1 MRPMN
6 LQPNDNWNDEWLAE
20 GRRVLTEAAQALGR
34 LADRL
39 NGAAWTQAIRLLLD
53 TRGRVVVTG
62 MGKSGKVAGKLAG
75 TLSSTGTPALFLHP
89 AEGVH
94 GDLGMLQPGD
104 VAIAFSYSGETEEIL
119 RILPAIRQLETPL
132 IAFTG
137 SPNSTLGRAASVVL
151 DVSVEREACYM
162 NLAPTTSTTAM
173 IALGD
178 ALAVAVMGARRFTP
192 DDYARL
198 HPAGT
203 LGRRLTL
210 RVADVMRTGE
220 AVAVVPETC
229 TVLEAMFAITKAHA
243 GAAVVTDNAG
253 RVSGI
258 ITDGDIRRHLLD
270 NPNLLSRPATE
281 AMTPHPGIITAD
293 LLATEGLR
301 RLDDFHPL
309 PGQKAGDAPVVDAEG
324 KPIGMLMLKD
334 LVKAGI
340 V

>member
-1 MRPMN
+1 MDVERE
-6 LQPNDNWNDEWLAE
+6 EWLAE
-20 GRRVLTEAAQALGR
+20 GRRVLSEAARALDR
-34 LADRL
+34 LADHID
-39 NGAAWTQAIRLLLD
+39 GAAWAEAVRLLLD

-62 MGKSGKVAGKLAG
+62 MGKSGKVAEKLVG
-75 TLSSTGTPALFLHP
+75 TLASTGTPALFLHP

-104 VAIAFSYSGETEEIL
+104 TVVAFSYSGETDEITA
-119 RILPAIRQLETPL
+119 ILPAIRQLQTPL
-132 IAFTG
+132 IALTS
-137 SPNSTLGRAASVVL
+137 SPRSTLGRAASVVL
-151 DVSVEREACYM
+151 DVSVEREACTIR
-162 NLAPTTSTTAM
+162 LAPTTSTTAM
-173 IALGD
+173 IAVGD
-178 ALAVAVMGARRFTP
+178 ALAVTLMGARRFTP
-192 DDYARL
+192 DQYARL

-210 RVADVMRTGE
+210 RVADVMRTGD
-220 AVAVVPETC
+220 AVAVVPDTC
-229 TVLEAMFAITKAHA
+229 TVLEAMFAITRANA
-243 GAAVVTDNAG
+243 GAAIVKDSSG
-253 RVSGI
+253 RVSGL

-270 NPNLLSRPATE
+270 DPHLLSRPASE
-281 AMTPHPGIITAD
+281 AMTRSPGLVTAD

-324 KPIGMLMLKD
+324 RPVGMLMLKD

>member
-1 MRPMN
+1 MN
-6 LQPNDNWNDEWLAE
+6 STKTWRAE
-20 GRRVLTEAAQALGR
+20 GRRVLTEAARALDH
-34 LADRL
+34 LAAELDEDTW
-39 NGAAWTQAIRLLLD
+39 AAAIRLLL
-53 TRGRVVVTG
+53 TTKGRVVVTG

-75 TLSSTGTPALFLHP
+75 TLASTGTPAFFLHP

-94 GDLGMLQPGD
+94 GDLGMLGSED
-104 VAIAFSYSGETEEIL
+104 VVIAFSYSGESDEIL
-119 RILPAIRQLETPL
+119 AILPAIRQLQTPL

-137 SPNSTLGRAASVVL
+137 SPRSTLGRAATVVL

-178 ALAVAVMGARRFTP
+178 ALAVAVMGARNFTP

-220 AVAVVPETC
+220 AVAIVPDTA
-229 TVLEAMFAITKAHA
+229 TVLEAMFAITRAHA
-243 GAAVVTDNAG
+243 GAAIVTDPAG
-253 RVSGI
+253 RVSGL

-270 NPNLLSRPATE
+270 DPQLLSRPATE
-281 AMTPHPGIITAD
+281 AMTSNPGVVTSD

-309 PGQKAGDAPVVDAEG
+309 PGSKAGEAPVVDAEG
-324 KPIGMLMLKD
+324 HPIGMLMLKD